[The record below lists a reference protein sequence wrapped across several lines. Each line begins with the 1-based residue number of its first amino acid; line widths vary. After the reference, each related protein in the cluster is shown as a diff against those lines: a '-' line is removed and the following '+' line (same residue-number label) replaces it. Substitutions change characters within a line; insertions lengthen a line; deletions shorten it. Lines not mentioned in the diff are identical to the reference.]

1 MDARPAGEGPGERR
15 EAAVR
20 IAVWSGPRSLSTA
33 LMRAWGSRADTAVV
47 DEPFYAAYLA
57 ETGVPHP
64 GREDIIAEGETDPK
78 RVVERLLGP
87 VPGGRRVFFQKHMA
101 HHLLPGWDR
110 SWLAGVRSA
119 FLIRHPRELLPSLAK
134 VVPEPGLEDTGL
146 PAQRRLFREARDRL
160 GPAPPVVDATELR
173 REPEPVLRKLCAALD
188 LAFDPAMLSWKPGP
202 RPTDGVWARHW
213 YGSVE
218 ASTGFRPPRG
228 RPAPLPDALA
238 PLLEASL
245 PHYRAL
251 HAVRL
256 AP

>member
-1 MDARPAGEGPGERR
+1 MDARPAGEGPGKRC

-33 LMRAWGSRADTAVV
+33 LMRAWESRADTAVV

-64 GREDIIAEGETDPK
+64 GREEIIVEGETDPE
-78 RVVERLLGP
+78 RVVERLLGR

-134 VVPEPGLEDTGL
+134 VVPEPSLEDTGL
-146 PAQRRLFREARDRL
+146 PAQRGLFREERDRL
-160 GPAPPVVDATELR
+160 GRAPPVVDATELR
-173 REPEPVLRKLCAALD
+173 RKPEPVLRKLCAALD
-188 LAFDPAMLSWKPGP
+188 VGFDPAMLSWKPGP

-251 HAVRL
+251 HAARL